1 MVGVSG
7 SNPLAPTNQIL
18 SCLWWCVQVE
28 AGGMMATRLLLILVI
43 AAVAGGAGYYYWQQH
58 SRAKLDIQTVA
69 ATRGDVRR
77 VVSTSGTVRALGTV
91 EIGSQLSGNIGELN
105 ADFSSEVQKGQV
117 LARIEP
123 STFDSKVREEEA
135 GLAIAKANVAL
146 QNASA
151 QRAEA
156 NLRKTEIDRRR
167 ADELLHRGVGAQAVL
182 DAATAAHQGAMAEL
196 AIAKA
201 QVENA
206 KATVEQRQAT
216 LDSVRID
223 LERTYI
229 RSPIDGVVI
238 ERTVE
243 AGQTVAASMT
253 APKLFTIAQDL
264 SHVQIEAQVDEADI
278 GQVTSDNPVTFTV
291 DAYPDVTFKGKVEQ
305 IRLAPV
311 ALNNVVT
318 YTVVIAADNPLGRL
332 LPGMT
337 ANVEI
342 VTGEHTDVV
351 VVPSDAL
358 RFQPRGPAQ
367 AAIVRDAWSS
377 GAMLAS
383 GGDRRARLLQRL
395 REQLE
400 LTEEELGK
408 INAGLDAE
416 FAAIKNAGS
425 PAASVSQEDMREQAR
440 MRIAKVLR
448 AVLTAEKHEKYEERR
463 YGPMPTARSGR
474 ARSDWGS
481 RMAASPRLSRGCP
494 KAPRSSSA

>member
-1 MVGVSG
+1 MAARWLTVLLVAA
-7 SNPLAPTNQIL
+7 LA
-18 SCLWWCVQVE
+18 
-28 AGGMMATRLLLILVI
+28 AGG
-43 AAVAGGAGYYYWQQH
+43 GYYFWQQR
-58 SRAKLDIQTVA
+58 SSTKLDIQTVA
-69 ATRGDVRR
+69 ATRADVRR

-105 ADFSSEVQKGQV
+105 ADFSSEVKQGQV

-123 STFDSKVREEEA
+123 STFATRVREEEA
-135 GLAIAKANVAL
+135 GVAIAKANVAL
-146 QNASA
+146 QEATVA
-151 QRAEA
+151 RAES
-156 NLRKTEIDRRR
+156 NLHKAELDLARAAELVRK
-167 ADELLHRGVGAQAVL
+167 GVGAQAVL
-182 DAATAAHQGAMAEL
+182 DTATAAQQSATADL

-206 KATVEQRQAT
+206 KATLEQRGAT
-216 LDSVRID
+216 LDAARID

-264 SHVQIEAQVDEADI
+264 SKVQIEAQVDEADI
-278 GQVTSDNPVTFTV
+278 GQVTGDNAVTFTV

-305 IRLAPV
+305 IRLAPI

-342 VTGEHTDVV
+342 VTGEHKDVV
-351 VVPSDAL
+351 VVPNEAL

-367 AAIVRDAWSS
+367 AALARDGWST
-377 GAMLAS
+377 GAILTRA
-383 GGDRRARLLQRL
+383 GDRATRLLERL
-395 REQLE
+395 KDQLE
-400 LTEEELGK
+400 LGEEELSK
-408 INAGLDAE
+408 IRVALEAE
-416 FAAIKNAGS
+416 FAAIKNAG
-425 PAASVSQEDMREQAR
+425 PPGAGAATQEDMREQAR
-440 MRIAKVLR
+440 TRIAKVLR
-448 AVLTAEKHEKYEERR
+448 AVLTPEKYKKYEE
-463 YGPMPTARSGR
+463 TARQRPGGR
-474 ARSDWGS
+474 RRATLWTYENGAFWPHEVRLGLADGS
-481 RMAASPRLSRGCP
+481 VTEIVEGLPEGAQVVVRVVEAAP
-494 KAPRSSSA
+494 

>member
-1 MVGVSG
+1 MGTRWLTILLVAG
-7 SNPLAPTNQIL
+7 LA
-18 SCLWWCVQVE
+18 
-28 AGGMMATRLLLILVI
+28 AGG
-43 AAVAGGAGYYYWQQH
+43 GYYFWQH
-58 SRAKLDIQTVA
+58 RSSAKLDIQTVA
-69 ATRGDVRR
+69 ATRADVRR

-105 ADFSSEVQKGQV
+105 ADFSSEVKRGQV

-123 STFDSKVREEEA
+123 STFATRVREEEA
-135 GLAIAKANVAL
+135 GVAIAKANVAL
-146 QNASA
+146 QEATVT
-151 QRAEA
+151 RAES
-156 NLRKTEIDRRR
+156 NLHKAELDLARAAELVRK
-167 ADELLHRGVGAQAVL
+167 GAGTQAVL
-182 DAATAAHQGAMAEL
+182 DTTTAAQQSATAEL

-206 KATVEQRQAT
+206 KATLEQREAT
-216 LDSVRID
+216 LDSARID

-264 SHVQIEAQVDEADI
+264 SQVQIEAQVDEADI
-278 GQVTSDNPVTFTV
+278 GQVTSDNAVTFTV
-291 DAYPDVTFKGKVEQ
+291 DAYPDVIFKGQVEQ
-305 IRLAPV
+305 IRLAPI

-318 YTVVIAADNPLGRL
+318 YTVVIAAGNPLGRL

-342 VTGEHTDVV
+342 VTGEHKDVV
-351 VVPSDAL
+351 VVPTEAL

-367 AAIVRDAWSS
+367 AAITRDAWST
-377 GAMLAS
+377 GAVLAS
-383 GGDRRARLLQRL
+383 SGDRRARLLQRL

-400 LTEEELGK
+400 LTEEELGQ
-408 INAGLDAE
+408 IDAALDAE
-416 FAAIKNAGS
+416 FAAIKNAG
-425 PAASVSQEDMREQAR
+425 PPGAGAVQEDMREQAR

-448 AVLTAEKHEKYEERR
+448 AVLTPEKYKKYEEQARQKPGGRR
-463 YGPMPTARSGR
+463 R
-474 ARSDWGS
+474 ATLWTYEDGALWPHEVRLGLADGS
-481 RMAASPRLSRGCP
+481 VTELIEGLAEGAQVVVRVQEAAP
-494 KAPRSSSA
+494 

>member
-1 MVGVSG
+1 MGTRWLTVLLVAG
-7 SNPLAPTNQIL
+7 LA
-18 SCLWWCVQVE
+18 
-28 AGGMMATRLLLILVI
+28 AGG
-43 AAVAGGAGYYYWQQH
+43 GYYFWQQR
-58 SRAKLDIQTVA
+58 SSAKLDIQTVA

-105 ADFSSEVQKGQV
+105 ADFSSEVKQGQV

-123 STFDSKVREEEA
+123 STFESKVREEEA
-135 GLAIAKANVAL
+135 GLAIATANVAL
-146 QNASA
+146 QEASVT
-151 QRAEA
+151 RAEA
-156 NLRKTEIDRRR
+156 NLHKAELDLSRAAELVRK
-167 ADELLHRGVGAQAVL
+167 GVGAQAVL
-182 DAATAAHQGAMAEL
+182 DTATAAQQSATADL

-206 KATVEQRQAT
+206 KATLAQRQAT
-216 LDSVRID
+216 LDSARID

-243 AGQTVAASMT
+243 TGQTVAASMT

-264 SHVQIEAQVDEADI
+264 SQVQIEAQVDEADI
-278 GQVTSDNPVTFTV
+278 GQVTSDNTVSFNV
-291 DAYPDVTFKGKVEQ
+291 DAYPDVTFKGTVEQ
-305 IRLAPV
+305 IRLAPT

-342 VTGEHTDVV
+342 VTGEHKDVV
-351 VVPSDAL
+351 VVPSEAL

-367 AAIVRDAWSS
+367 AALARDAWATGSMLPAGER
-377 GAMLAS
+377 GARFLAKLK
-383 GGDRRARLLQRL
+383 D
-395 REQLE
+395 ELE
-400 LTEEELGK
+400 LGEEELGK
-408 INAGLDAE
+408 IRAALEAE
-416 FAAIKNAGS
+416 FAAIRNAG
-425 PAASVSQEDMREQAR
+425 PPGAAAITDDVREQVR

-448 AVLTAEKHEKYEERR
+448 AVLTPEKYKKYEDMARR
-463 YGPMPTARSGR
+463 RPGGPRR
-474 ARSDWGS
+474 ATLWTYKDGAFWPNEVRLGLADGS
-481 RMAASPRLSRGCP
+481 VTEVTEGLPEGAEVVVRVREAAP
-494 KAPRSSSA
+494 

>member
-1 MVGVSG
+1 MG
-7 SNPLAPTNQIL
+7 
-18 SCLWWCVQVE
+18 
-28 AGGMMATRLLLILVI
+28 TRWLTLVLV
-43 AAVAGGAGYYYWQQH
+43 AALGAGAFYYYWQN
-58 SRAKLDIQTVA
+58 RGTPTLDVQTVA

-105 ADFSSEVQKGQV
+105 ADFSSEVKKGQV

-123 STFDSKVREEEA
+123 STFATRVREEEA
-135 GLAIAKANVAL
+135 GLAVAEANVAL
-146 QNASA
+146 QEATV
-151 QRAEA
+151 QRAES
-156 NLRKTEIDRRR
+156 NLHKAELDLARAAELVRK
-167 ADELLHRGVGAQAVL
+167 GVGAQANL
-182 DAATAAHQGAMAEL
+182 DTATAAQQAATADL

-201 QVENA
+201 QVVNA
-206 KATVEQRQAT
+206 TATLEQRQAT
-216 LDSVRID
+216 LDAARID

-264 SHVQIEAQVDEADI
+264 SRVQIEAQVDEADI
-278 GQVTSDNPVTFTV
+278 GQVASDNSVSFTV
-291 DAYPDVTFKGKVEQ
+291 DAYPDVTFKGEVEQ
-305 IRLAPV
+305 IRLAPI

-318 YTVVIAADNPLGRL
+318 YTVVIAAENPFGRL

-342 VTGEHTDVV
+342 VTGEHKDVV

-367 AAIVRDAWSS
+367 AALARDGWST
-377 GAMLAS
+377 GATLS
-383 GGDRRARLLQRL
+383 PVGDRGARLLERL
-395 REQLE
+395 RTQLE
-400 LTEEELGK
+400 LGEEEMGK
-408 INAGLDAE
+408 IRVALEAE
-416 FAAIKNAGS
+416 FAAIRSAGPPGTAPMS
-425 PAASVSQEDMREQAR
+425 ADVREQVR

-448 AVLTAEKHEKYEERR
+448 AVLTPEKYKKYEEMARQRPSGPRR
-463 YGPMPTARSGR
+463 VTIWTYENGAFWPHEVRLGLTDGNLTEIVEGLPEGASVVVR
-474 ARSDWGS
+474 ASE
-481 RMAASPRLSRGCP
+481 AAQ
-494 KAPRSSSA
+494 

>member
-1 MVGVSG
+1 M
-7 SNPLAPTNQIL
+7 
-18 SCLWWCVQVE
+18 
-28 AGGMMATRLLLILVI
+28 GMRWLTVLLLGAL
-43 AAVAGGAGYYYWQQH
+43 AAGAGYYYWQQR
-58 SRAKLDIQTVA
+58 SASKLDIQTIA

-105 ADFSSEVQKGQV
+105 ADFSSEVKKGQV

-123 STFDSKVREEEA
+123 STFDTKVREEEA

-146 QNASA
+146 QEASVA
-151 QRAEA
+151 RAEA
-156 NLRKTEIDRRR
+156 NLHKAELDLARAAELVRK
-167 ADELLHRGVGAQAVL
+167 GVGAQAVL
-182 DAATAAHQGAMAEL
+182 DTATAAQQSATADL

-201 QVENA
+201 QVDNA
-206 KATVEQRQAT
+206 KATLEQRQAT
-216 LDSVRID
+216 LDSARID

-264 SHVQIEAQVDEADI
+264 SQVQIEAQVDEADI
-278 GQVTSDNPVTFTV
+278 GQVTSDNPVSFTV

-305 IRLAPV
+305 IRLAPT

-318 YTVVIAADNPLGRL
+318 YTVVIAAENPLARL

-342 VTGEHTDVV
+342 VSGEHKDVV
-351 VVPSDAL
+351 VVPSEAL

-367 AAIVRDAWSS
+367 AALTRDSWST
-377 GAMLAS
+377 GAVLAPA
-383 GGDRRARLLQRL
+383 GHRGERFLDKL
-395 REQLE
+395 RTQLE
-400 LTEEELGK
+400 LGEEEMGK
-408 INAGLDAE
+408 IRGALEAE
-416 FAAIKNAGS
+416 FAAIRSAS
-425 PAASVSQEDMREQAR
+425 PPGTAPMPEDVREQVR
-440 MRIAKVLR
+440 LRIAKVLR
-448 AVLTAEKHEKYEERR
+448 TVLTPEQYRKYEEMARQRPSGPRR
-463 YGPMPTARSGR
+463 VTLWTYEDGAFWPHEVRLGLTDGSVTEVVEGLPEGAAVVVR
-474 ARSDWGS
+474 AHE
-481 RMAASPRLSRGCP
+481 AAP
-494 KAPRSSSA
+494 